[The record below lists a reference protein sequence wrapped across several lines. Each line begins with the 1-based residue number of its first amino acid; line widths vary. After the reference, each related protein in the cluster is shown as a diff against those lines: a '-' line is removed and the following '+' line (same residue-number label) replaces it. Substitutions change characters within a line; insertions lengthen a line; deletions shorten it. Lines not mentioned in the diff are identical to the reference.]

1 MENQLDQG
9 VVNLAKAIRQTESGG
24 NFQIPGKSGE
34 YGGYQFTEPTWKDY
48 SSKYGINTPLKEA
61 TPEQQ
66 NAVVYNKI
74 KEWKDSGKDVT
85 QIASM
90 WNAGEGEP
98 DAYTGK
104 FKDGRVSS
112 SKLPGGKKNSY
123 GVEYDVPGYV
133 KNVATEYMNLK
144 NSSTNPSNTEK
155 KLTFADIQQKDAET
169 TPVSDPNAPGN
180 VISNLSEGNY
190 GGALQSGI
198 RGFAN
203 LVTLGGSEDLA
214 QGISSPVA
222 YGAEKIKGFFG
233 GKDYSKYVTPQT
245 EKEKDQAYSG
255 GAKSAAVIGTLAT
268 LGAGSGMLAASR
280 AKILTTPAVL
290 DNIAV
295 PAQTFLN
302 ASKITQLNYLKNA
315 LKTAQASRSGQT
327 IGQIEEIAKAI
338 KYLTPSS
345 SWITKLLKSGF
356 KEATRFALYNILGN
370 KVGGIVSGVLQD

>member
-24 NFQIPGKSGE
+24 NFQLPGKSGE
-34 YGGYQFTEPTWKDY
+34 YGGYQFTEPTWKSY

-123 GVEYDVPGYV
+123 GVEYDVPGYA
-133 KNVATEYMNLK
+133 KKVATEYVNLK

-155 KLTFADIQQKDAET
+155 NLTFADIKQKDAET
-169 TPVSDPNAPGN
+169 TPVSNPNAPGN
-180 VISNLSEGNY
+180 VMSNLSEGNY
-190 GGALQSGI
+190 GKALQSGI

-203 LVTLGGSEDLA
+203 LATFGGSEQLGGYLGTKIANLQATPENKQYVDQTGGSTKDLIEGGLKTGL
-214 QGISSPVA
+214 GIATIVEGGGLLNKVLGKGANVITKIIKTETGVTPEIFKTLSK
-222 YGAEKIKGFFG
+222 AEKYNIFSKTLETAQPYEKLLIIKAMEKLKPGAGLLKRILSTG
-233 GKDYSKYVTPQT
+233 GKELS
-245 EKEKDQAYSG
+245 
-255 GAKSAAVIGTLAT
+255 
-268 LGAGSGMLAASR
+268 
-280 AKILTTPAVL
+280 
-290 DNIAV
+290 
-295 PAQTFLN
+295 
-302 ASKITQLNYLKNA
+302 
-315 LKTAQASRSGQT
+315 
-327 IGQIEEIAKAI
+327 
-338 KYLTPSS
+338 
-345 SWITKLLKSGF
+345 
-356 KEATRFALYNILGN
+356 RFALYNTLGN
-370 KVGGIVSGVLQD
+370 KAGGLIHGVLHD